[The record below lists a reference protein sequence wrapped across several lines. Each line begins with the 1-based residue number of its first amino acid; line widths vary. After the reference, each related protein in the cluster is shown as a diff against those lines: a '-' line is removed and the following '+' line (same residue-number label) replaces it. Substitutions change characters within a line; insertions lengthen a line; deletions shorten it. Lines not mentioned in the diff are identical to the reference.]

1 MGTNKAIEDGIIVI
15 ELKLAASLYSLY
27 SYNYKEPSFIALEN
41 NVPNILKVKKATWFS
56 YKQAIVTWYELG
68 HCKMLITSS

>member
-1 MGTNKAIEDGIIVI
+1 MGTNKTIDDGIIAI
-15 ELKLAASLYSLY
+15 ELKLAALIYTVTIIRNQALKLY
-27 SYNYKEPSFIALEN
+27 FIALEN

-68 HCKMLITSS
+68 HCKM